1 MLAFKIIR
9 VDNEPDVFPAQLEDR
24 VKRILDQIP
33 APFGLLTSHQ
43 YSIGT
48 NSLTGFDVLIMAY
61 ARSSSVVQVTLT
73 RGQQGHVTRVSLSQL
88 TLVKV
93 TIKIRPYLD
102 MKLILDNTYKQSKF
116 WPLKGVCGK

>member
-9 VDNEPDVFPAQLEDR
+9 VDNEPDVFPAQLEDH

-102 MKLILDNTYKQSKF
+102 MKLILDNTYNN
-116 WPLKGVCGK
+116 